1 MPDYFRRALRTF
13 IQSWVGVFIASGVL
27 SAASET
33 GVVDWSSARKAA
45 LSAGAAGI
53 VAVLTLVQNLLE
65 DTTRFPAVGK
75 APASEGENPVPGDAG
90 QADLVT
96 ICVVI
101 IAVIALLWAF
111 GVVPE

>member
-1 MPDYFRRALRTF
+1 MPDALRRAVRSF
-13 IQSWVGVFIASGVL
+13 VQSFVGVLIASGVL
-27 SAASET
+27 SAASEN
-33 GVVDWSSARKAA
+33 GVVDWSAAKKAA
-45 LSAGAAGI
+45 MSAVAAGF
-53 VAVLTLVQNLLE
+53 VAVLTYVQNALE
-65 DTTRFPAVGK
+65 DNTSMPAVLK

-101 IAVIALLWAF
+101 MAVIALLWAF

>member
-1 MPDYFRRALRTF
+1 MNTFLGREPAL
-13 IQSWVGVFIASGVL
+13 IIGAVNALIALGVGFGLDVTPEQVGL
-27 SAASET
+27 LNAA
-33 GVVDWSSARKAA
+33 VA
-45 LSAGAAGI
+45 
-53 VAVLTLVQNLLE
+53 AVLAVLVRHHV
-65 DTTRFPAVGK
+65 T
-75 APASEGENPVPGDAG
+75 PASTTGGEDG